1 MRRFT
6 TFARGSSVPAATLNS
21 MQDNAVGLRRGSGAV
36 ANGGPGYLGE
46 DGVTWCTGGSGLAD
60 GAAAVVDASCDWR
73 ACSVNAIFVRLSAA
87 DQRAQGAAAWKR
99 NSPDPTHGIAVR
111 RIDDAVTGTGCAA
124 SDGVPTI
131 SSGHFGIILDEL
143 ATGADRVFLFADS
156 ENDGALTLYNDSGA
170 TLHAELKAWGSGESA
185 QGEGTSTVPGF
196 NTGDVDTTD
205 ATWTTI
211 VTLSPSTSTGLTLR
225 GSVAAIRDD
234 GTEAGGWDFTV
245 RVRRGSSGNP
255 VTGTAFFALAEHDGT
270 GWDVRVQTSGAT
282 VVVQVLGEAA
292 TNITWRAEVAA
303 TEARPS

>member
-46 DGVTWCTGGSGLAD
+46 DGVTWCSGGSGLAD
-60 GAAAVVDASCDWR
+60 GATAVVDASCDWR

-111 RIDDAVTGTGCAA
+111 RIDDALTGTGCAA

-131 SSGHFGIILDEL
+131 SDGHFGIILDEL
-143 ATGADRVFLFADS
+143 TTGADRVFLFADS
-156 ENDGALTLYNDSGA
+156 ENDGALTLYNDTGSA
-170 TLHAELKAWGSGESA
+170 LHAELKAWGSGESA
-185 QGEGTSTVPGF
+185 QGGGTSSVPGF
-196 NTGDVDTTD
+196 STGGVATTD

-211 VTLSPSTSTGLTLR
+211 VTLSPSASSSLGLAGTV
-225 GSVAAIRDD
+225 GAIRDD
-234 GTEAGGWDFTV
+234 GAAGGTWTFQARVLRGASGAPTV
-245 RVRRGSSGNP
+245 PTVLFGLSD
-255 VTGTAFFALAEHDGT
+255 HDGT
-270 GWDVRVQTSGAT
+270 GWDVRVQASGNT
-282 VVVQVLGEAA
+282 VVVQVHGEAA
-292 TNITWRAEVAA
+292 TDITWRAEVQA
-303 TEARPS
+303 TEARIS